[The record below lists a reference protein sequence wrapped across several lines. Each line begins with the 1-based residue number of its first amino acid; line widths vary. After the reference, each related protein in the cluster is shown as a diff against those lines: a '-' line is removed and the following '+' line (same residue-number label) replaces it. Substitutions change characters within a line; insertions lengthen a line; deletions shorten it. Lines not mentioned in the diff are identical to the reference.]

1 MIEFFKKHYILKHLL
16 LLVIVVTLLFTGLI
30 FWLDNYTR
38 HGEQKLVPSVIDLTE
53 ENAATLILSRELNY
67 EIVDSV
73 YKTGA
78 LPGAVVDQDPKAGTF
93 VKKERKVYL
102 IVNAKAAQKTPLPE
116 VVDLSLR
123 QAQALLVGADFKVK
137 EVVYKPSD
145 YRDLVLE
152 VIYNDKTVNA
162 GEEIPT
168 HSELILHVGDGGIQE
183 VKDSIASDSTIVEEE
198 IIIEDDASEG
208 DLLLEE
214 DLLF

>member
-1 MIEFFKKHYILKHLL
+1 MLEFFKKHYILKHLL

>member
-1 MIEFFKKHYILKHLL
+1 MLEFFKKHYVLKHLL

>member
-183 VKDSIASDSTIVEEE
+183 VKDSIISDSIAVEEE

>member
-1 MIEFFKKHYILKHLL
+1 MLEFFKKHYILKHLL

-183 VKDSIASDSTIVEEE
+183 VKDSIISDSIAVEEE

>member
-1 MIEFFKKHYILKHLL
+1 M
-16 LLVIVVTLLFTGLI
+16 VIVVTLLFTGLI

-183 VKDSIASDSTIVEEE
+183 VKDSIISDSIAVEEE